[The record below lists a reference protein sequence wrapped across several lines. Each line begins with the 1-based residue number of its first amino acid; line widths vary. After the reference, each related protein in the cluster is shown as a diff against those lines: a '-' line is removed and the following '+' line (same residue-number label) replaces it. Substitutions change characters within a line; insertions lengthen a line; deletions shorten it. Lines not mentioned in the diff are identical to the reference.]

1 MNNLHTLISDE
12 LLTYH
17 YNLSPDTESD
27 LDLISMDTIDNL
39 PYISSSV
46 RLLLDYYPFNIIY
59 NNANNNGD
67 NNSSNNTKKIIY
79 PKFEKWGKNGIGI
92 DKCIIC
98 LDCITDD
105 EYVYNLKCGT
115 EHQLHIFHKLCLEK
129 WNKSSCP
136 YCRTEITNELK

>member
-92 DKCIIC
+92 ERANVECPG
-98 LDCITDD
+98 LF
-105 EYVYNLKCGT
+105 GT
-115 EHQLHIFHKLCLEK
+115 FTYD
-129 WNKSSCP
+129 P
-136 YCRTEITNELK
+136 TMAEIRSNRKNIGLTSYYEGGRNSQRGKFPTN

>member
-1 MNNLHTLISDE
+1 MLAILKNNKNNLKKKNALKKK
-12 LLTYH
+12 LYF
-17 YNLSPDTESD
+17 
-27 LDLISMDTIDNL
+27 
-39 PYISSSV
+39 
-46 RLLLDYYPFNIIY
+46 FNIIKKQ
-59 NNANNNGD
+59 D
-67 NNSSNNTKKIIY
+67 NYFWWVLINNTKKIIY
-79 PKFEKWGKNGIGI
+79 PKFEKWDKNSI